1 MDVTPTDTE
10 RDSQTDSA
18 SALPDPRAA
27 AGAWPTPRHRRE
39 AEEWALVLRAEGFLP
54 EVRRIPG
61 GFSLWVEPAQAARAA
76 SILRA
81 WQAER
86 AEVRQTTPTPLPPAA
101 AQPLEIAAAYVAA
114 LTLLAFHLGLEWTGR
129 RSAFVALGSSQAD
142 AVLAGQA
149 ERLVTAL
156 TLHSDLPH
164 VLGNTFFGG
173 FFLALLAARLG
184 VGVGVLA
191 FVTTGALGNLA
202 NAYYYGAA
210 HDSIGAS
217 TGVFGLVGL
226 LAGLAAVYRQR
237 TAPRGR
243 GAWVALGAGL
253 GILAM
258 IGTGGPRVD
267 LSAHIFGL
275 IAGSAAGALIALPLA
290 ARPPP
295 RPLFQGLSAALAF
308 ALVLG
313 AWRVAGA
320 P

>member
-1 MDVTPTDTE
+1 MDATPNDPK
-10 RDSQTDSA
+10 RHSQTDPVSA
-18 SALPDPRAA
+18 SDGPGTEAAPWPQPRN
-27 AGAWPTPRHRRE
+27 RRE

-54 EVRRIPG
+54 EVQRIPG
-61 GFSLWVEPAQAARAA
+61 GFTIWVEPAETAAAGA
-76 SILRA
+76 VLRA
-81 WQAER
+81 WQVER
-86 AEVRQTTPTPLPPAA
+86 AEARRSPPPPLPPAA
-101 AQPLEIAAAYVAA
+101 PQPLEIASAYVAA

-129 RSAFVALGSSQAD
+129 RDAFVALGSSQAD
-142 AVLAGQA
+142 AVLAGQI

-164 VLGNTFFGG
+164 VLGNTLFGG

-184 VGVGVLA
+184 VGVSILA
-191 FVTTGALGNLA
+191 FVVTGALGNLA
-202 NAYYYGAA
+202 NAHYYGAA
-210 HDSIGAS
+210 HDSVGAS

-237 TAPRGR
+237 TATRGR

-258 IGTGGPRVD
+258 LGTGGPRVD
-267 LSAHIFGL
+267 LSAHVFGL
-275 IAGSAAGALIALPLA
+275 IVGSAAGALIALPLA

-295 RPLFQGLSAALAF
+295 RPLVQSLSAAA
-308 ALVLG
+308 AIAVVLW

-320 P
+320 V